1 VKKLMCLL
9 LVAINCLMGLGYCSP
24 TLAADYAL
32 APNDQLEVKIIG
44 QKDLDTKQ
52 IVAPDG
58 TISLPLLGRVTAQG
72 KTLNSFNTYLSTEF
86 AKYIKNPQVVVY
98 LTPRPIY
105 VVQHDIRKNTWDV
118 KEAKSI
124 DEARALAGRNYT
136 SEISNGDIVS
146 VEVGQKPDWWE
157 DNWYKV
163 LTGTAVAAGIYATLH
178 K

>member
-1 VKKLMCLL
+1 MKKTISLFLIIL
-9 LVAINCLMGLGYCSP
+9 FLSSALGIRNSAFAGEYV
-24 TLAADYAL
+24 L
-32 APNDQLEVKIIG
+32 APSDQLEVRIIG

-52 IVAPDG
+52 TVAPDG
-58 TISLPLLGRVTAQG
+58 TISLPLLGRVEAQG
-72 KTLNSFNTYLSTEF
+72 QTLKGFNDRLSTEF
-86 AKYIKNPQVVVY
+86 AKYIKNPQVVVF

-105 VVQHDIRKNTWDV
+105 VIQHDLKKNIWDV

-136 SEISNGDIVS
+136 SQISNGDIVS

-163 LTGTAVAAGIYATLH
+163 LTGAAVAVGIYATLQR
-178 K
+178 

>member
-1 VKKLMCLL
+1 MISLF
-9 LVAINCLMGLGYCSP
+9 LVAINCLIGFGYYSP
-24 TLAADYAL
+24 IFAADYIL
-32 APNDQLEVKIIG
+32 GHNDQLEVKIIG

-72 KTLNSFNTYLSTEF
+72 QTLSTFNSYLSAEF
-86 AKYIKNPQVVVY
+86 AKYIKNPQIVVY

-105 VVQHDIRKNTWDV
+105 VIQHDVKKNTWDV

-136 SEISNGDIVS
+136 GEIKQGDIVP
-146 VEVGQKPDWWE
+146 VEVSQKPDFWE
-157 DNWYKV
+157 DNWYKII
-163 LTGTAVAAGIYATLH
+163 TGTAVLVGIYATLH